1 MSQPNWTRKPSK
13 LSVATNEGWEQ
24 TYLGK
29 TKVIKAHK
37 GLLNAL
43 LEAGYNQYG
52 ELVQVAYVAP
62 VVAQEPV
69 EVVLTVST
77 PEQLV
82 EVFGDTGEQLVL
94 TDLTF
99 APAVE
104 VVRVHESTDKE
115 AEIAR
120 LREPMPDIGELPEFW
135 TTPPAVVV
143 EDVVLDTPEAKT
155 EAVSQLVE
163 TVKRGRGRPRKSHFV
178 S

>member
-43 LEAGYNQYG
+43 LEAGYNEHG

-82 EVFGDTGEQLVL
+82 EVFGETGDQLVL

-104 VVRVHESTDKE
+104 VVRVPEPETTRESVE
-115 AEIAR
+115 S
-120 LREPMPDIGELPEFW
+120 LPEFW
-135 TTPPAVVV
+135 ITPPAVVA
-143 EDVVLDTPEAKT
+143 EDVALDTPEAKT
-155 EAVSQLVE
+155 EAVTQLVE
-163 TVKRGRGRPRKSHFV
+163 VVKRGRGRPRKSQFV